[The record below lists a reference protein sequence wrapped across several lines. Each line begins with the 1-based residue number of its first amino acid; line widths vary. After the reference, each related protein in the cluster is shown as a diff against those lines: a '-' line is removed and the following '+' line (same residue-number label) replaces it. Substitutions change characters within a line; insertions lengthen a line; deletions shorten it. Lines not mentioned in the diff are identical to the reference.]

1 MNSVWDTLDH
11 NHEEDRLAM
20 AYRDI
25 WKGVDALGWEKHKIP
40 PIDNAPSLEEL
51 LFKFFNVVY
60 YEGRRRAHS

>member
-1 MNSVWDTLDH
+1 
-11 NHEEDRLAM
+11 M